1 MADIS
6 VINQGA
12 ELSLKGEKKG
22 LLSRMVS
29 AVKSVP
35 SVLNN
40 KTAKML
46 FKYVAVPLAV
56 WLAARGMAHAEDLTA
71 SGRTDA
77 EDSFGQDSTM
87 MYYFMLAE
95 VVLVFL
101 LYLRSHNPATFIL
114 IPVFIV
120 ITKIIFSIVAARSG
134 ATT

>member
-12 ELSLKGEKKG
+12 DVVCQGNKKG

-29 AVKSVP
+29 AVKAVP
-35 SVLNN
+35 SMANN
-40 KTAKML
+40 RTAKAL
-46 FKYVAVPLAV
+46 FKYVAVPLALF
-56 WLAARGMAHAEDLTA
+56 LAARGMAHAEDLTA
-71 SGRTDA
+71 AGKADA
-77 EDSFGQDSTM
+77 NDTFGADSTM

-101 LYLRSHNPATFIL
+101 LYLKSHNPATFLL

-120 ITKIIFSIVAARSG
+120 VTKIIFAIIAARSG
-134 ATT
+134 G

>member
-12 ELSLKGEKKG
+12 DVVCKENKKG

-29 AVKSVP
+29 AVRAVP
-35 SVLNN
+35 SLVNN
-40 KTAKML
+40 RTAKGL
-46 FKYVAVPLAV
+46 FKYVAVPLALF
-56 WLAARGMAHAEDLTA
+56 LAARGIAHAEDLTA
-71 SGRTDA
+71 AGKEDA
-77 EDSFGQDSTM
+77 NDTFGADSTM

-101 LYLRSHNPATFIL
+101 LYLKSHNPATFLL

-120 ITKIIFSIVAARSG
+120 VTKIIFAIIAARAG
-134 ATT
+134 G